1 MEKKSTNGACS
12 DQSRNSPNS
21 RQMFKS
27 PLTAL
32 AQIRVGIPLIAD
44 RCFCTGQCIFKHTN
58 YIIFTFYHFSDMPE
72 ADRAKE
78 ESRLKEVSEKFVA
91 ALARIKADKSK
102 FGI

>member
-1 MEKKSTNGACS
+1 
-12 DQSRNSPNS
+12 
-21 RQMFKS
+21 
-27 PLTAL
+27 
-32 AQIRVGIPLIAD
+32 
-44 RCFCTGQCIFKHTN
+44 
-58 YIIFTFYHFSDMPE
+58 MPE